1 MSQDNNITYKSEET
15 NDSEDFNL
23 SILLENIKRNKIII
37 SFFTSLTFLLSI
49 IYLILKSPVYEGR
62 FQILLNPKS
71 NSTRKALQSA
81 KNSIL
86 QSNPELS
93 YIFGT
98 FESTPL
104 TILTE
109 VQVLQS
115 PSVLMPIFDRFKEQ
129 KLSKGIDLRYL
140 NFYDW
145 RDNSLKIER
154 NNRTSIL
161 NVSYFDKD
169 EDMVIEIILDIS
181 NTLQNYSI
189 MDRTKYIEKRLK
201 LLNNQINIYEKQ
213 FENSYEKALTFAL
226 ENDILEPNFNFG
238 EEERYKINLYENGRL
253 TFADR
258 KRFFNEMN
266 NYFMT
271 IKNNEDKL
279 LSFSKIIPNKY
290 SEKITA
296 LEKSYTLSKSD
307 FKDSDILLIKNRKER
322 EKYINLLKVSI
333 AEYLEKEIK
342 ENEFKYNASIR
353 PKEIFVKY
361 EQLKRQSDRDKKTL
375 NNLEIERRAI
385 LLEKNR
391 DEKPWEII
399 TYPYVK
405 TINPDTNKILI
416 LGILSG
422 FLFGYIFSYFKDL
435 KSSKIFFKEEIR
447 KLLKNKELLFLSKEK
462 LSIWKELLNL
472 VFSNLKDYSREEDIS
487 LIKLGEIDQNNL
499 KILKEIIQTKFP
511 KIKVKIFNKILD
523 CKESKN
529 KLFISQLSRITKKEI
544 AIFEEQRFLLKLE
557 RIDWILFDS

>member
-1 MSQDNNITYKSEET
+1 
-15 NDSEDFNL
+15 
-23 SILLENIKRNKIII
+23 
-37 SFFTSLTFLLSI
+37 
-49 IYLILKSPVYEGR
+49 
-62 FQILLNPKS
+62 
-71 NSTRKALQSA
+71 
-81 KNSIL
+81 
-86 QSNPELS
+86 
-93 YIFGT
+93 
-98 FESTPL
+98 
-104 TILTE
+104 
-109 VQVLQS
+109 
-115 PSVLMPIFDRFKEQ
+115 
-129 KLSKGIDLRYL
+129 
-140 NFYDW
+140 
-145 RDNSLKIER
+145 
-154 NNRTSIL
+154 
-161 NVSYFDKD
+161 
-169 EDMVIEIILDIS
+169 
-181 NTLQNYSI
+181 LQNYSI

-322 EKYINLLKVSI
+322 KKYINLLKVSI

-435 KSSKIFFKEEIR
+435 K
-447 KLLKNKELLFLSKEK
+447 
-462 LSIWKELLNL
+462 
-472 VFSNLKDYSREEDIS
+472 
-487 LIKLGEIDQNNL
+487 
-499 KILKEIIQTKFP
+499 
-511 KIKVKIFNKILD
+511 
-523 CKESKN
+523 
-529 KLFISQLSRITKKEI
+529 
-544 AIFEEQRFLLKLE
+544 
-557 RIDWILFDS
+557 